1 MKKVSLIFAML
12 LGFVAATFAQT
23 APATRWQTQEI
34 DTQLKEG
41 VNNVRM
47 PDGSMIRCSVRG
59 GEVFNL
65 VVQLGRDR
73 VIFEGNDEAPAGAPQ
88 AKCPNRLDIRH
99 CYYST
104 KDKMLVC
111 FCGPVFSP
119 APSQDPT
126 ATKEHILL
134 ARQIGMTT

>member
-1 MKKVSLIFAML
+1 MKTVSLIIALL

-34 DTQLKEG
+34 ETSMKEG

-65 VVQLGRDR
+65 VVQVGRER

-111 FCGPVFSP
+111 FCGPVFAP
-119 APSQDPT
+119 NPSQDPT
-126 ATKEHILL
+126 AAKEHILL
-134 ARQIGMTT
+134 ARQIGLNN